1 VRRDAPRGDDDD
13 DDDDSRRGD
22 NVVDVS
28 SGESEIEIEIGD
40 PSIDSSDRDAEASY
54 KSHES
59 YGSEELMTPWRKR
72 CPTIDPI
79 VSVGTRLILDMAP
92 STEQP
97 DSADRIPVVEHETL
111 QHARV
116 GICLFVCGGQ
126 DQTRIGTCKHDQV
139 KQEKIELDTS

>member
-13 DDDDSRRGD
+13 DDDDSRRGE

-54 KSHES
+54 ESHES

-79 VSVGTRLILDMAP
+79 VSVGTRLILDIAP

-97 DSADRIPVVEHETL
+97 DSADRIPVSEHETCTS
-111 QHARV
+111 
-116 GICLFVCGGQ
+116 GYLFVCFVVG
-126 DQTRIGTCKHDQV
+126 
-139 KQEKIELDTS
+139 KIRHG

>member
-1 VRRDAPRGDDDD
+1 VRRDAPRG

-54 KSHES
+54 ESHES

-97 DSADRIPVVEHETL
+97 DSADRMPVVQHETCTSGL
-111 QHARV
+111 CVCLWWARSDTDRYV
-116 GICLFVCGGQ
+116 Q
-126 DQTRIGTCKHDQV
+126 HDQV
-139 KQEKIELDTS
+139 NKLSKRR